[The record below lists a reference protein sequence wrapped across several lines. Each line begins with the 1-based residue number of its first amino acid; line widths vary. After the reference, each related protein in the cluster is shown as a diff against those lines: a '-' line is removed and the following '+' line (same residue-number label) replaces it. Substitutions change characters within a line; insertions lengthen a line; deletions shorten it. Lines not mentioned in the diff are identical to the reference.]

1 MFEFHPIHNI
11 MFILTNNHR
20 ARKEFPH
27 QQLVAEV
34 ISQLSQR
41 FQPNINM
48 MKRRIESLIER
59 EYLERIEEANIPTYR
74 YLA

>member
-1 MFEFHPIHNI
+1 MTYTLTHND
-11 MFILTNNHR
+11 R
-20 ARKEFPH
+20 ARKEFSH

-48 MKRRIESLIER
+48 MKRQVESLIER
-59 EYLERIEEANIPTYR
+59 EYLERIEDANIPTYR